1 MGRHASD
8 KATGFKDVAPGTYLA
23 RSFRII
29 DIGTHHGEYQGKPNV
44 RNQFVLQWELPTET
58 IEVDGVA
65 KPMVV
70 SRFYTNSLVP
80 KSNLLRDLT
89 AWRAREFT
97 EEELKGFDLET
108 ILNKP
113 CIVTIGHKESGK
125 TGVIAVGP
133 PMKGT
138 VCPPLFN
145 KPEAFWIEEYTE
157 AKYAELPDGF
167 KKLIAE
173 SDEFKALFAPGTDGS
188 TYRQGLG
195 KPKNEDADDDIPF

>member
-29 DIGTHHGEYQGKPNV
+29 DIGTHHGDYQGKPNV

-58 IEVDGVA
+58 IEVDGIA

-145 KPEAFWIEEYTE
+145 KAEAFWIEEWSQETF
-157 AKYAELPDGF
+157 AALPQGF
-167 KKLIAE
+167 RDLIVK
-173 SDEFKALFAPGTDGS
+173 SDEYAAMSGPTP
-188 TYRQGLG
+188 QGRMQSR
-195 KPKNEDADDDIPF
+195 PNNDADDNDDIPF